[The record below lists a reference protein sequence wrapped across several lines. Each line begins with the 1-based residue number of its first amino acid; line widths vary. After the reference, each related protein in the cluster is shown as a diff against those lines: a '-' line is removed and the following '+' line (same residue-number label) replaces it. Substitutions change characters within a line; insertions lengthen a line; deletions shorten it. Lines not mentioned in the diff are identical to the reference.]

1 MSASQITSSFHQSD
15 VQHCARCG
23 MVLPPAAT
31 VCGNCEERVEES
43 IVENGYPEKTIQPA
57 KEEIE
62 QPQST
67 NPPTVVEVV
76 PEPEEATSLHN
87 ESDSTD
93 SSSKDELDTDSQHS
107 FPTTDIKDVS
117 TIQAVAEGAD
127 NTDSPS
133 KDERDI
139 DSQHSLPTTDIEELP
154 TMQAVAEGEGQNEQ
168 KTEDDSTAVSLESN
182 ESTPLVE
189 EAPQDQP
196 VAEGSPAIE
205 DTSSPS
211 SNASPL
217 SLSRLPSEASQ
228 QERIELTTLAKPF
241 STLFKHIKRFILGSQ
256 PRINN
261 VVAII
266 ETPMRIQPNTNYTI
280 RIHLIGR
287 DEPKHVHGFKPNN
300 DTTRLGGLGSLTHG
314 ELVHIEV
321 RSALYHNYA
330 YIVQQAD
337 VEVPASNYA
346 AEITI
351 PMRSITGNPSTR
363 RERLHIFFT
372 DEKQNPLY
380 EKPFLI
386 ELFISSLVQSG
397 HEGHNILSI
406 PL

>member
-1 MSASQITSSFHQSD
+1 
-15 VQHCARCG
+15 
-23 MVLPPAAT
+23 
-31 VCGNCEERVEES
+31 
-43 IVENGYPEKTIQPA
+43 
-57 KEEIE
+57 
-62 QPQST
+62 
-67 NPPTVVEVV
+67 
-76 PEPEEATSLHN
+76 
-87 ESDSTD
+87 
-93 SSSKDELDTDSQHS
+93 
-107 FPTTDIKDVS
+107 VS
-117 TIQAVAEGAD
+117 GTQTVAEGAD

-133 KDERDI
+133 KDERDT
-139 DSQHSLPTTDIEELP
+139 DSQHSLSTTGAKEVSGTQNVVIDVEHD
-154 TMQAVAEGEGQNEQ
+154 GQNMN
-168 KTEDDSTAVSLESN
+168 SGTAVSLGNHEAI
-182 ESTPLVE
+182 PLVE
-189 EAPQDQP
+189 QSPQDQLA
-196 VAEGSPAIE
+196 AEVSTAIE
-205 DTSSPS
+205 NPS
-211 SNASPL
+211 SSESNTSLLGL
-217 SLSRLPSEASQ
+217 SHLPSEVSQ
-228 QERIELTTLAKPF
+228 QVRRELTTLTKPF
-241 STLFKHIKRFILGSQ
+241 SSLFKHIKRFILGSQ

-266 ETPMRIQPNTNYTI
+266 ETPMRIQPNMNYTI

-287 DEPKHVHGFKPNN
+287 DEPKHVHGFKQNN
-300 DTTRLGGLGSLTHG
+300 DTTRPGGLGSLIHG

-351 PMRSITGNPSTR
+351 PMRSITGNPGTR

-386 ELFISSLVQSG
+386 ELFISGLVQSG